1 MAIFIAIDSSPVVS
15 SAARSSRRYPTA
27 ASRKPS
33 LDGSMPHSSG
43 MWRCSS
49 MRASRVNPSWI
60 GCLPATSSMAQLLSS
75 FFSFFAN
82 FLFE

>member
-27 ASRKPS
+27 ASRKPF
-33 LDGSMPHSSG
+33 LDGSMPHSRG

-75 FFSFFAN
+75 WSRFSAT
-82 FLFE
+82 LASE